1 MTKYMELFRELEDE
15 EVEEFKVW
23 ARENYTP
30 FSEIKGVWHP
40 VIQQECIEINK
51 ESDVDLF
58 DDKMRLQIMKQKTQQ
73 ADAESN

>member
-1 MTKYMELFRELEDE
+1 MELFRELEDE

-58 DDKMRLQIMKQKTQQ
+58 DDEMRLQIMKQKTQQ

>member
-1 MTKYMELFRELEDE
+1 MELFRELEDE